1 MRISSKSKIAFQ
13 VLLDIAAHTA
23 QGRTISIPVICRRQ
37 GLSHSYIEAV
47 MSELKLAG
55 FIRSHR
61 GPAGGYSLLKNP
73 NEITLF
79 DVAALM
85 NEGNDYR
92 EDLSMTLWA
101 SLDAYMIVQMQQI
114 TLSSALSRSPIK
126 IEQSTKGITQVKV
139 GAPRVAQPKPTRK
152 ITKPKLGPNSVF
164 AFGSY
169 LKTT

>member
-1 MRISSKSKIAFQ
+1 
-13 VLLDIAAHTA
+13 
-23 QGRTISIPVICRRQ
+23 
-37 GLSHSYIEAV
+37 

-92 EDLSMTLWA
+92 EDLSMALWA

-114 TLSSALSRSPIK
+114 TLSSALSKSPIE
-126 IEQSTKGITQVKV
+126 IEQSTKG
-139 GAPRVAQPKPTRK
+139 
-152 ITKPKLGPNSVF
+152 L
-164 AFGSY
+164 
-169 LKTT
+169 

>member
-23 QGRTISIPVICRRQ
+23 QGRAISIPVICKRQ

-47 MSELKLAG
+47 MVELKSAG

-73 NEITLF
+73 DQITLF

-85 NEGNDYR
+85 NETNNYR
-92 EDLSMTLWA
+92 EDLSMALWA

-114 TLSSALSRSPIK
+114 TLSSALSKSPIK

-152 ITKPKLGPNSVF
+152 VTKPKLGPNSVF